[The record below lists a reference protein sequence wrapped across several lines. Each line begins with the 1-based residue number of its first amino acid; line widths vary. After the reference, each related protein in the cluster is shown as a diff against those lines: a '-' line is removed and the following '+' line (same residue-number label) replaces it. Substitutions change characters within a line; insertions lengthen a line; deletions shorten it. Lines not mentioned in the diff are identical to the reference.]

1 MTKKLLSYALP
12 IIQVLTLILV
22 IALIGSGSKSLG
34 GTTNYDA
41 LDVTDGISVDSTNV
55 FDGSGNLSL
64 TGSRTATIAGILTG
78 TGDVRLKVPVQS
90 GTVTTI
96 ASSSVDTLTA
106 AQVCDSP
113 VIAKASWDGIA
124 SSTAITTLPSAATMF
139 ADCLTTN
146 GDSIQITFRNL
157 HTTAGSSTAITAGAS
172 STLVGVDANSDIIN
186 GANEALLEFI
196 RYSATELIVVI
207 REFTAAD

>member
-1 MTKKLLSYALP
+1 MTNKLLSYLSP

-22 IALIGSGSKSLG
+22 IALLSGNSNLG

-64 TGSRTATIAGILTG
+64 TGSRTASVA
-78 TGDVRLKVPVQS
+78 GDVRLKVPVQT

-106 AQVCDSP
+106 AQVCDSS
-113 VIAKASWDGIA
+113 VIAKNSWDGVA
-124 SSTAITTLPSAATMF
+124 SSTAITNLPSAANMY

-157 HTTAGSSTAITAGAS
+157 HTTAGSSTAITAGVS

-186 GANEALLEFI
+186 GANEAMLEFI

-207 REFTAAD
+207 REFTASD

>member
-1 MTKKLLSYALP
+1 MTNKLLSYLSP

-22 IALIGSGSKSLG
+22 IALLSGNSNLG

-64 TGSRTATIAGILTG
+64 TGSRTASVA
-78 TGDVRLKVPVQS
+78 GDVRLKVPVQT

-106 AQVCDSP
+106 AQVCDSS
-113 VIAKASWDGIA
+113 VIAKNSWNGVA
-124 SSTAITTLPSAATMF
+124 SSTAITNLPSAADMF

-157 HTTAGSSTAITAGAS
+157 HTTAGSSTAITAGVS

-186 GANEALLEFI
+186 GANEAMLEFI

-207 REFTAAD
+207 REFTASD

>member
-1 MTKKLLSYALP
+1 MNKILSYLP
-12 IIQVLTLILV
+12 IIQVLTLILI
-22 IALIGSGSKSLG
+22 IAIFFGGNSSNNLR

-64 TGSRTATIAGILTG
+64 TGSRTATVA
-78 TGDVRLKVPVQS
+78 GDVRLKVPVQT
-90 GTVTTI
+90 GTITTI

-106 AQVCDSP
+106 AQVCDSS
-113 VIAKASWDGIA
+113 VIAKNSWDGVA
-124 SSTAITTLPSAATMF
+124 SSTAITNLPSAANMY

-146 GDSIQITFRNL
+146 GDSIQIAFRNL

-172 STLVGVDANSDIIN
+172 TTLVGVDANSDIIN
-186 GANEALLEFI
+186 GANEAILEFI